1 MTQTTFRRLAASLT
15 LLIPVAAGAAE
26 TQAVTPLQQAKLNAI
41 LNGSYAF
48 TASRTCVQTFPYTPG
63 FDPATKE
70 LRSNGET
77 VGFVESGTLIFSG
90 TGLVKGT
97 DITVAVMEPAKA
109 VAGSIPMQNG
119 IKSSCT
125 GTYAMNADRSYTT
138 NLACTAQVG
147 GGVSLTISPAVYRGS
162 GDPFLNMLTIS
173 ETGGDIQTVGIA
185 FEGYPTGQTFERV
198 CTSSGTLVRTGR

>member
-26 TQAVTPLQQAKLNAI
+26 TQAVTPVQQAKLNAL
-41 LNGSYAF
+41 LNGSYSF
-48 TASRTCVQTFPYTPG
+48 TASRTCVQTLPNAPG
-63 FDPATKE
+63 FDPATKA
-70 LRSNGET
+70 LRSDGET
-77 VGFVESGTLIFSG
+77 VGFVESGTLTFSG

-109 VAGSIPMQNG
+109 VANSAPMQNG

-125 GTYAMNADRSYTT
+125 GTYTVNADRSYTT

-162 GDPFLNMLTIS
+162 SDPFLNMLTIS
-173 ETGGDIQTVGIA
+173 ETDGGIQTVEVFYGS
-185 FEGYPTGQTFERV
+185 YPTGQTFERV

>member
-48 TASRTCVQTFPYTPG
+48 TASRTCVQTPCAPG
-63 FDPATKE
+63 FDRANRK
-70 LRSNGET
+70 LLADGET
-77 VGFVESGTLIFSG
+77 VGFVESGTLTFSG

-97 DITVAVMEPAKA
+97 DITVAVIEPAKA
-109 VAGSIPMQNG
+109 IADSIPMQNG

-125 GTYAMNADRSYTT
+125 GTYTVNADRSYTT

-162 GDPFLNMLTIS
+162 SDPFLNMLTIS
-173 ETGGDIQTVGIA
+173 ETDGGIQTVEIFYGS
-185 FEGYPTGQTFERV
+185 YPTGQTFERV